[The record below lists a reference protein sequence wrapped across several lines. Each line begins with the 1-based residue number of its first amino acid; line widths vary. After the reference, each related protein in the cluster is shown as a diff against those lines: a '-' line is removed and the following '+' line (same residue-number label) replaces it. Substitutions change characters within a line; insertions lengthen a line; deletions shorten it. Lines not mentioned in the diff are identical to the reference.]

1 MSKELI
7 KEIHDVKC
15 PYCDKEFVIS
25 TYTYPTIL
33 DWAMRKEQINEVRE
47 DTIKKINELKL
58 SKQTKTAYIDYI
70 SNLPINYKE
79 AQEILEGLK
88 NKIKNDSNKKNKT
101 S

>member
-25 TYTYPTIL
+25 TYTYPTIV
-33 DWAMRKEQINEVRE
+33 DWSMRKEQINEVRE

-58 SKQTKTAYIDYI
+58 KKQTKNAYINYV